1 MLIEKNYHYDRKNI
15 LVIRV
20 KNYFLSLIV
29 IERQKREKKQVF
41 LYHNILFYF

>member
-1 MLIEKNYHYDRKNI
+1 MLIEKNYQYDLKNI
-15 LVIRV
+15 LVTRV

-29 IERQKREKKQVF
+29 IERQKREKNQVF